1 MFNYDQSY
9 SCIRQPVFAR
19 NVVATSHPLAAQAG
33 LRVLHQGGNAVDA
46 AVAAAA
52 ALTVCEP
59 VSNGLGSD
67 AFCILWDG
75 KSLHG
80 LNAAGR
86 APMGWKPGY
95 FQSKY
100 PHATTMPQRGIDSV
114 TVPGAVSAWVQLN
127 KRFGAL
133 PLGDTLQPAIE
144 LAEKGFAVPVVVQR
158 KWAASAQ
165 LLGSQPGFAKAF
177 MPRGRAP
184 EVGEV
189 FRFPALAHGLKRI
202 AGSRGVAFYGG
213 EIAHAIERF
222 AREQGGAI
230 RASDFERYQPEWV
243 QPLSINYRGYQ
254 VHEIGPS
261 THGIAALMALS
272 ILHYFD
278 LARLGADSVSAQ
290 HVQIEAIKLAMADV
304 YRYVGEESWMKVQPA
319 QLLDEAY
326 LKSRTRKIRM
336 NRAQAHPAGEPPK
349 GGTVYVAA
357 ADASGM
363 MVSFIQSNF
372 MGFGSGCVE
381 PEFGVSL
388 QNRGHSFSL
397 AEGPNQVA
405 PGKRPFHTIIPAFLS
420 KDGQPQMAFG
430 VMGAHLQPQAHVQA
444 LVRML
449 DFKQNPQA
457 ACDAPRWC
465 CSGGLDVSV
474 EKTMD
479 ATLVQGLREK
489 GHNIIPLPEHQDFG
503 AGQFIWRLPPG
514 EGEKTGC
521 YVAASDSRRDG
532 TVAGW

>member
-9 SCIRQPVFAR
+9 TCIRQPVFAR

-33 LRVLHQGGNAVDA
+33 LRILSQGGNAVDA
-46 AVAAAA
+46 VVAAAA

-75 KSLHG
+75 KQLHG

-86 APMGWKPGY
+86 APAGWKPSY
-95 FQSKY
+95 FQKKY
-100 PHATTMPQRGIDSV
+100 PDATTMPQRGIDTV

-133 PLGDTLQPAIE
+133 SLADTLQPAIE
-144 LAEKGFAVPVVVQR
+144 MAERGFAVPVVVQR
-158 KWAASAQ
+158 KWAAGAA
-165 LLGSQPGFAKAF
+165 LLSQQPGFAQAF
-177 MPRGRAP
+177 MPRGRVP
-184 EVGEV
+184 EVGEI

-202 AGSRGVAFYGG
+202 ANSRGVAFYGG
-213 EIAHAIERF
+213 EIAHAIEHL
-222 AREQGGAI
+222 AAEQGGVL
-230 RASDFERYQPEWV
+230 RASDFESYQPEWV
-243 QPLSINYRGYQ
+243 QPLSMNYRGYT

-261 THGIAALMALS
+261 THGIAALMALGMLS
-272 ILHYFD
+272 HFD

-304 YRYVGEESWMKVQPA
+304 YHYVGEEPWMQVQPA
-319 QLLDEAY
+319 QLLDMAY
-326 LKSRTRKIRM
+326 LKSRARKIRL
-336 NRAQAHPAGEPPK
+336 NRAQAYPVGEPPK

-363 MVSFIQSNF
+363 MVSFIQSNY

-381 PEFGVSL
+381 TEYGVSL
-388 QNRGHSFSL
+388 QNRGHCFSL
-397 AEGPNQVA
+397 QEGPNQVG
-405 PGKRPFHTIIPAFLS
+405 PGKRPFHTIIPAFLT

-430 VMGAHLQPQAHVQA
+430 VMGARMQPQGHVQA

-449 DFKQNPQA
+449 DYKQNPQA
-457 ACDAPRWC
+457 ACDAPRWYC
-465 CSGGLDVSV
+465 GQGLDVSL
-474 EKTMD
+474 EESMNPK
-479 ATLVQGLREK
+479 LVQELRDK
-489 GHNIIPLPEHQDFG
+489 GHNIVPLPEHQDFG

-514 EGEKTGC
+514 EGEKEHC